1 MWEYNYTHDPNE
13 LYHYG
18 ILGMKWGVRRYQN
31 EDGSLTAAGK
41 KRISK
46 QYERI
51 AKKVSKDAS
60 NSYRQRYIDSYNKA
74 ADEMNNGGIEKFNSE
89 QRKKYGKDF
98 AERDDYMDDYDKAF
112 DEIFAKYYNQ
122 SLNDFYKSNKNFQKA
137 MSLVDKY
144 DMTKWDILAIK
155 NESAIDELRNIV
167 EKNNRSRK

>member
-1 MWEYNYTHDPNE
+1 MWEYNYTPDPNE

-51 AKKVSKDAS
+51 SKKVSKDVS

-112 DEIFAKYYNQ
+112 DKIFAKYYNQ

-155 NESAIDELRNIV
+155 NESTIDELRRIV

>member
-1 MWEYNYTHDPNE
+1 MWEYNYTPDPNE

-18 ILGMKWGVRRYQN
+18 VLGMKWGVRRYQN
-31 EDGSLTAAGK
+31 KDGSLTPAGK

-51 AKKVSKDAS
+51 SKKVSKEAS

-98 AERDDYMDDYDKAF
+98 AERDDYMDDYGKAF
-112 DEIFAKYYNQ
+112 DKIFAKYYNQ
-122 SLNDFYKSNKNFQKA
+122 SLNDFYKSNKNYQKA
-137 MSLVDKY
+137 TSLVDKY
-144 DMTKWDILAIK
+144 DMTKWDSLAIK
-155 NESAIDELRNIV
+155 NKSTIDELRRIV
-167 EKNNRSRK
+167 EKNNKSRK

>member
-1 MWEYNYTHDPNE
+1 MWEYNYTPDPNE
-13 LYHYG
+13 IYHYG
-18 ILGMKWGVRRYQN
+18 VLGMKWGVRRYQN

-46 QYERI
+46 QYEHI
-51 AKKVSKDAS
+51 SKKVSKDAS

-74 ADEMNNGGIEKFNSE
+74 ANEMNNGGIEKFNSE

-98 AERDDYMDDYDKAF
+98 AERDSYMDDYSEAF
-112 DEIFAKYYNQ
+112 DRIVAKYYNQ

-144 DMTKWDILAIK
+144 DMTKWDSLAIK
-155 NESAIDELRNIV
+155 NESTIEELRRIV
-167 EKNNRSRK
+167 EKNNKSRK